1 MLGQRITAQEAR
13 KTKPIRRDFFSR
25 IPRGREIMV
34 GLLLLLG
41 LALALLGLFLWPF
54 FRFATPPIVLWT
66 VGSLVLLK
74 KNPRILL
81 QWRHVWIGSLLLVL
95 PLAGLLHLYQPNW
108 GGTIGSDILG
118 EPNVMGLIR
127 ILGLSIVIILVMFP
141 IKSWKAMCKTATLSR
156 LSVRVITPLLLAA
169 TFKAMTLIR
178 TSLITTSKLCRG
190 FFETALQLRSS
201 TRAILKVKP
210 RTIVDPHNAI
220 DTDALMIEEII
231 TADTV
236 TYSPPIASPETES
249 DALQSNRSERQ
260 PESPI
265 PMRVRISPT
274 DVGWEPPSIDLLEKP
289 EEAWV
294 SHLENE
300 ERGRMIEQTLSDY
313 GIEVTVEE
321 IRPGPVV
328 TQFGV
333 VPGWTRKYRDVQ
345 DRDLEGNPVRDAAG
359 RLAKRRVEEK
369 IRVKVDS
376 ILSREKDLA
385 LALAA
390 RSLRFEAPVPGESFV
405 GLEVPNSSPSMVSL
419 RALLESPLFAQLQSK
434 GALPIALGKGSGG
447 DPVIADLSE
456 MPHMLIAGATGSGKS
471 VCINSIITSLLFQFS
486 PVDLRLLLIDPK
498 RVELT
503 PYQGLPHL
511 LAPVL
516 VESEDALPAL
526 RNLILEMQSRY
537 KKFEQRRARNIR
549 AYNDQS
555 TEVNSR
561 LPYIVVIIDELADLM
576 MTVPVE
582 VEQSLC
588 RLAQLGRATGIHLVL
603 ATQRPS
609 VDVLTGLIKANVPS
623 RISFAVSSQVDSRTI
638 LDGAGAEKLLGRG
651 DMLFHP
657 TEALKPKR
665 LQGAYIS
672 DAEVNRLT
680 AHWRGHRG
688 MIPELSVTPS
698 EDTLEAP
705 SDSDALF
712 TRARELIL
720 SHRRISAPL
729 LQRRLG
735 IGFTKASDILEKL
748 EQMGYIGSGDPGKSR
763 EVLIGRPSPP
773 ELEME

>member
-1 MLGQRITAQEAR
+1 MA
-13 KTKPIRRDFFSR
+13 
-25 IPRGREIMV
+25 
-34 GLLLLLG
+34 GLLLLFG
-41 LALALLGLFLWPF
+41 LAMTLLGLFLWPF
-54 FRFATPPIVLWT
+54 FRFATLPIMLWT
-66 VGSLVLLK
+66 IGSLTLLK
-74 KNPRILL
+74 KNPRIILH
-81 QWRHVWIGSLLLVL
+81 WRHVWIGSLLLVL
-95 PLAGLLHLYQPNW
+95 PIAGLLNFYQQNW
-108 GGTIGSDILG
+108 GGEIGSGILG
-118 EPNVMGLIR
+118 EPNAIGIIR
-127 ILGLSIVIILVMFP
+127 ILGLCLVIIPVMFP
-141 IKSWKAMCKTATLSR
+141 IKSWKSMRKTATLSWLGLR
-156 LSVRVITPLLLAA
+156 ITAPLFLAT
-169 TFKAMTLIR
+169 TFKALSLMR
-178 TSLITTSKLCRG
+178 TSLTTASNLRRG
-190 FFETALQLRSS
+190 FVENARRFSS
-201 TRAILKVKP
+201 SMRATPKVKQEA
-210 RTIVDPHNAI
+210 TVDPHSAV
-220 DTDALMIEEII
+220 DTDPLMVEGAI
-231 TADTV
+231 TAEPATRLP
-236 TYSPPIASPETES
+236 SAASPETEA
-249 DALQSNRSERQ
+249 DIFRSNTLE
-260 PESPI
+260 ESPI
-265 PMRVRISPT
+265 PMRARISPT
-274 DVGWEPPSIDLLEKP
+274 GVGWAPPSIDLFERSA
-289 EEAWV
+289 EAWV
-294 SHLENE
+294 SQVENE

-345 DRDLEGNPVRDAAG
+345 DRDSEGNPVRDAAG
-359 RLAKRRVEEK
+359 RLAKKRVEEK
-369 IRVKVDS
+369 TRVKVDS

-390 RSLRFEAPVPGESFV
+390 RSIRFEAPVPGESFV

-419 RALLESPLFAQLQSK
+419 RALLESPVFTQLQSK

-486 PVDLRLLLIDPK
+486 PVELRLLLIDPK

-549 AYNDQS
+549 AYNDQL
-555 TEVNSR
+555 TEVSSR

-680 AHWRGHRG
+680 AHWRGHQG
-688 MIPELSVTPS
+688 LIPELSVTPP

-705 SDSDALF
+705 SDSDTLF

-720 SHRRISAPL
+720 SHRRMSAPL

-763 EVLIGRPSPP
+763 EVLIGRTSPP